1 MRAVLCSIA
10 LLVTTSTA
18 QSQSWPDWISAEGRL
33 ALGYSDRTAGAD
45 AFLVGDAMLRFAPEF
60 AGRFGLEIGTYG
72 RADALDTPHETYG
85 SLTFDV
91 GNGLLAVGVPR
102 PAYDSF
108 AVSALHYHFPSLA
121 IDRTAATRSEA
132 TQGAM
137 FANYLPYGARYQNG
151 TSNLRFAAS
160 AHHSASPDRTMA
172 SFGIATGTKTWI
184 FEGALEVGMGGS
196 TDVSAKAQALGVFD
210 DFAGGI
216 GYYAPGAFAGS
227 DLVELFG
234 SYKPWK
240 RVTLSGVV
248 QIPVDGTSDPTGG
261 IAARY
266 GFGNGMA
273 MSLGVASD
281 AGSDAVIST
290 FVDWT
295 F

>member
-1 MRAVLCSIA
+1 MRLIFCSITLILA
-10 LLVTTSTA
+10 A
-18 QSQSWPDWISAEGRL
+18 CIANAQSWPDWITAEGRL
-33 ALGYSDRTAGAD
+33 ALGYSDRTPGAD
-45 AFLVGDAMLRFAPEF
+45 AFLVGDATLRLAPAF
-60 AGRFGLEIGTYG
+60 AGRFGLEIGSYG

-85 SLTFDV
+85 SLTFDL
-91 GNGLLAVGVPR
+91 GNGRLAVGVPR

-137 FANYLPYGARYQNG
+137 FANYLPYGARFQNESSG
-151 TSNLRFAAS
+151 LRYAAS
-160 AHHSASPDRTMA
+160 VHHSATPDRTMA

-184 FEGALEVGMGGS
+184 FEAAIEAGFGNS
-196 TDVSAKAQALGVFD
+196 TDISAKAQAYREIGG
-210 DFAGGI
+210 FAGGI
-216 GYYAPGAFAGS
+216 GYYAPGLLGGS

-234 SYKPWK
+234 SYQPMD

-248 QIPVDGTSDPTGG
+248 QVPVDGSSDPTGG
-261 IAARY
+261 VAARY
-266 GFGNGMA
+266 GFGNGLA
-273 MSLGVASD
+273 LSLGVASD
-281 AGSDAVIST
+281 AGSDPVIST